1 MTIKDIVVANACDKF
16 DFTKKDAKEFFDLVF
31 ETINAELKS
40 GNKVQVNGFGSFEVK
55 TVKAREGRNPK
66 TGETIKIE
74 ASKKVNFKVAKALK
88 DEINK

>member
-66 TGETIKIE
+66 TG
-74 ASKKVNFKVAKALK
+74 
-88 DEINK
+88 